1 MTVITKRWCFEGPV
15 LEDHNESL
23 GCSKDSTDRQQEE
36 EGAWLV
42 LTRRKEMILT
52 MTKKESSFGVLDRA
66 REARSLDLGGE
77 RRRTEES
84 SAPQRSGPR
93 SVDTRSFV
101 LELVHSHSGF
111 EMGRS
116 WMGFEEEAKQS
127 RWEMGRKE
135 EVMMGREDG
144 RREDRR
150 WEMGD
155 GRWET
160 GDGRRKRRRRRRR
173 RRWIGTRR

>member
-1 MTVITKRWCFEGPV
+1 MF
-15 LEDHNESL
+15 
-23 GCSKDSTDRQQEE
+23 
-36 EGAWLV
+36 
-42 LTRRKEMILT
+42 LTE
-52 MTKKESSFGVLDRA
+52 A
-66 REARSLDLGGE
+66 REARSLGLGGE

-135 EVMMGREDG
+135 EVMMGRDDG
-144 RREDRR
+144 RRED
-150 WEMGD
+150 

-160 GDGRRKRRRRRRR
+160 EDGRRKMED
-173 RRWIGTRR
+173 GGDGGDGDG